1 MKNEMSERLREFI
14 RSQKITQKEFCE
26 SIDLPVSTLKT
37 IFQRGANLNVEILQ
51 KSSDEYPSLSI
62 DWILTG
68 KGEMIKGRDVL
79 KINNPPYPESINE
92 NVVVPLYD
100 IEAAANLTMTM
111 DNEKENVIAYI
122 SLPNMPT
129 VDGAVAVRGDSMY
142 PIIKSGDIVVFK
154 WVSSPE
160 YITFGEM
167 YLVSYMWDNDKHVA
181 VKYVKRSQQPG
192 YITLVSYNTH
202 HEPID
207 IPVDCIQSIA
217 LVKVSIR
224 YNTIS

>member
-1 MKNEMSERLREFI
+1 MENTVKERIKLFLKHLGVGQNSFESNVGWSNGYINNTKNISADKLLSVI
-14 RSQKITQKEFCE
+14 
-26 SIDLPVSTLKT
+26 
-37 IFQRGANLNVEILQ
+37 N
-51 KSSDEYPSLSI
+51 EYPQLDI
-62 DWILTG
+62 AWLLTG
-68 KGEMIKGRDVL
+68 EGDMIKQDDVL
-79 KINNPPYPESINE
+79 RVHNPPYPESINE

-129 VDGAVAVRGDSMY
+129 VDGAVSVRGDSMY

-167 YLVSYMWDNDKHVA
+167 YLISYMWDYDKHVT

-202 HEPID
+202 HDPID
-207 IPVDCIQSIA
+207 IPISSIQSIA